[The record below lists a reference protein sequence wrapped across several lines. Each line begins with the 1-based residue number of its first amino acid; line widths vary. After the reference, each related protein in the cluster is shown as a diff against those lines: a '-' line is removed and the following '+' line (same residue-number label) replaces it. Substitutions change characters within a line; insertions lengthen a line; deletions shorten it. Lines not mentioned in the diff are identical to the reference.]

1 MRRFHSHENGGCPA
15 PHLKQVIKGMWKLD
29 WALRC
34 VPELPT
40 APSKGGPFQH
50 AGWLLFCEAASL
62 PFPTGECYVLS
73 EVQSK
78 TVLEGMQL
86 SIPQAAFPSLIH
98 LPGIIPTW
106 HGGAVQRHQR
116 SSPSSKGEGGIIHLQ
131 GRLRGS
137 SQNPS
142 QNPGEMAQALRVV

>member
-1 MRRFHSHENGGCPA
+1 MEAGLGPEM
-15 PHLKQVIKGMWKLD
+15 L
-29 WALRC
+29 
-34 VPELPT
+34 PELPI
-40 APSKGGPFQH
+40 ARPKEG
-50 AGWLLFCEAASL
+50 LFIMQDGCFSVKQL

-78 TVLEGMQL
+78 TVLAGMQL

-137 SQNPS
+137 SQNP
-142 QNPGEMAQALRVV
+142 GEMAQALRVV